1 MKNKEITI
9 YELMGLIKDNKAPYE
24 IIYAGTKYYI
34 SLENYYKSEDGTS
47 LLESIFNDYN
57 DYIVNDILNRI
68 QLQAEN
74 MKINAIDINKGCQ
87 CKGVNK

>member
-9 YELMGLIKDNKAPYE
+9 YELIGLIKDGEAPYE

-34 SLENYYKSEDGTS
+34 SLENYYKSEDGTP

-57 DYIVNDILNRI
+57 DYMLYKKKLKFY
-68 QLQAEN
+68 QKK
-74 MKINAIDINKGCQ
+74 MMSGKI
-87 CKGVNK
+87 